1 MKSARYYSLDVFRGA
16 TVALMILV
24 NNPGTW
30 SAIYPPLE
38 HAKWHGCT
46 PTDLVFPFFLF
57 AVGNAMTFV
66 MPKFR
71 QQDSSVFWK
80 KVIKRTL
87 LIFAI
92 GLFLNWC
99 PFFKWDHNSLSF
111 MSWKSSEESGV
122 RIMGVLQRIAIAYFF
137 ASVIAYYFKEKMVLW
152 ISGALLVIYWLLTSL
167 LGGTDPYSIEGF
179 IGVPID
185 HSILGVAHEYKGEGV
200 PFDPEGLFSTIPAIP
215 QVLFGYLVG
224 NYIQKKG
231 NIQWF
236 GKTLK
241 ENSIYSMLSGLFV
254 LGIIALFI
262 SYVWQ
267 LDFPYNKKIW
277 SSSYTLLTTG
287 LAITVLGVLI
297 WFIEIL
303 EIRNGLMKFFDVF
316 GKNPLFIYVIS
327 GVVPRLFSLIRIENG
342 LDDKGKIKYL
352 SPLGWFHK
360 HICDPI
366 SYSPEFGSF
375 LYALIFLGFCWL
387 LAYWLDKKKIY
398 IKV

>member
-1 MKSARYYSLDVFRGA
+1 MKPVRYYSLDVFRGA

-30 SAIYPPLE
+30 SAIYPPLR
-38 HAKWHGCT
+38 HADWNGCT

-71 QQDSSVFWK
+71 QQASSVFWK

-87 LIFAI
+87 MIFAI

-99 PFFKWDHNSLSF
+99 PFFTWHENTLVF
-111 MSWKSSEESGV
+111 IEWKSEDETGV

-137 ASVIAYYFKEKMVLW
+137 ASVIARYCKEKAVFW
-152 ISGALLVIYWLLTSL
+152 ISGLLLIGYWLLTSL
-167 LGGTDPYSIEGF
+167 SGGSDPYSMQGF
-179 IGVPID
+179 IGVGID
-185 HSILGVAHEYKGEGV
+185 HQVLGVAHEYKGEGIA
-200 PFDPEGLFSTIPAIP
+200 FDPEGLFSTIPAVS

-231 NIQWF
+231 NILWF
-236 GKTLK
+236 GKSLK
-241 ENSIYSMLSGLFV
+241 ENTIYSMLSGLFV
-254 LGIIALFI
+254 IGIAALAV
-262 SYVWQ
+262 SYIWQ

-287 LAITVLGVLI
+287 LAIMVLGILI
-297 WFIEIL
+297 WFVEIL
-303 EIRNGLMKFFDVF
+303 DVRNGLMKFFDVF

-327 GVVPRLFSLIRIENG
+327 GIVPRVLGLIRIDG
-342 LDDKGKIKYL
+342 GVDDKGKIKYL
-352 SPLGWFHK
+352 SPMGWFYNK
-360 HICDPI
+360 VCAKLTAV
-366 SYSPEFGSF
+366 PELSSF
-375 LYALIFLGFCWL
+375 IYAVLFLAACWL